1 MSHPFER
8 LKPASHRAIF
18 IPLLTLTILIFLAMN
33 AIGVPLNNPV
43 APSGI
48 VSFEFAFTSTRALQI
63 LNSWS
68 DAVQLRAAFIQ
79 GLDFLFPLVY
89 SATIGLGCILTA
101 NVLRAVKQPLAWF
114 GAPLA
119 WGLWL
124 AAVCDYI
131 ENISLVFLLFGRVAS
146 PLPEIAGACA
156 AIKFSLILIGMV
168 YALYGMVIWMLPFK
182 QLQSAT

>member
-1 MSHPFER
+1 MSHPFEQ

-33 AIGVPLNNPV
+33 AIGAPLNNPV

-48 VSFEFAFTSTRALQI
+48 VSFEFAFTPTRALQI

-89 SATIGLGCILTA
+89 SATIGLGCIMTA
-101 NVLRAVKQPLAWF
+101 NVLRAVKRPLVWF

-131 ENISLVFLLFGRVAS
+131 ENISLVILLFDRVAS
-146 PLPEIAGACA
+146 PFPEIAGACA
-156 AIKFSLILIGMV
+156 AIKFSLILIGTV
-168 YALYGMVIWMLPFK
+168 YALFGMVIWMLPFK
-182 QLQSAT
+182 PLQSAT

>member
-1 MSHPFER
+1 MSHPFKQ
-8 LKPASHRAIF
+8 LKSTSHRTIF
-18 IPLLTLTILIFLAMN
+18 IPLLTLTLLIFLAMN
-33 AIGVPLNNPV
+33 AIGAPLNNPV

-48 VSFEFAFTSTRALQI
+48 VSFEFAFTPTRAQQI

-68 DAVQLRAAFIQ
+68 GAVQLRAAFIQ

-89 SATIGLGCILTA
+89 SATISLGCIMTA
-101 NVLRAVKQPLAWF
+101 NVLRAVKRPLARF

-124 AAVCDYI
+124 AAGCDYI
-131 ENISLVFLLFGRVAS
+131 ENISLVILLFGRVAS
-146 PLPEIAGACA
+146 PFPEIAGGCA

-168 YALYGMVIWMLPFK
+168 YSLYGLVIWMLPFK
-182 QLQSAT
+182 PLQSAT